1 MANPAE
7 PQQTPSASSQPRA
20 ARLAALRDELDHRI
34 DEIVDAGADRQP
46 TLKKEFD
53 AAWNEL
59 KSEAD
64 KQH

>member
-1 MANPAE
+1 MANQE
-7 PQQTPSASSQPRA
+7 PQQTPSASSESRA

-46 TLKKEFD
+46 VLKKEFD
-53 AAWNEL
+53 AVWNEL

-64 KQH
+64 KLH